1 MENFRKLLDEFKDT
15 SSPVVY
21 LLFLNLENICWLE
34 SLLRINLQLDGISL
48 EISERMNYEH

>member
-1 MENFRKLLDEFKDT
+1 MENFRKLLDEFKDA
-15 SSPVVY
+15 SLSVVY
-21 LLFLNLENICWLE
+21 LLLLNLENICWLE

>member
-1 MENFRKLLDEFKDT
+1 MENFRKLLDEFKDA

>member
-1 MENFRKLLDEFKDT
+1 MENFRKLLDEFKDA

-21 LLFLNLENICWLE
+21 LLFLNLENICWLK

>member
-1 MENFRKLLDEFKDT
+1 MENFRKLLDEFKDA
-15 SSPVVY
+15 SSSVVY
-21 LLFLNLENICWLE
+21 LLLLNLENICWLE